1 MNAVAAVARE
11 GASVVTAAQAI
22 RDATYDAMEADP
34 RVFVLGEGV
43 ADPKAIF
50 ETTRGLLERFGPH
63 RVMEMPIAENGWT
76 GLAIGAAL
84 LGQRPILVHQRL
96 EFALLSLEQLFDNAA
111 KMHYVSCGKHRVP
124 IVVRLVVGRGWGQ
137 GPSHGQC
144 LASLFAGVP
153 GLRVVLPSNAA
164 DARTLLLAAIAD
176 DGPVIM
182 LEHRWIHATRGE
194 VGGPVP
200 PLDTIGPRRIHA
212 GDRVTVVASSYMTLE
227 AQQAVQALAAVGCAC
242 DLFDLR
248 VARPLRLVEVTASVR
263 RTGRL
268 VVVEDGH
275 RAFGLGAEIVSEVC
289 EHAFAS
295 LRCAPIRIGLPDH
308 PTPSSRS
315 LAAAYYPRSPGI
327 ARTIGELA
335 DVDGAVLDRLCH
347 RLEEQR
353 DGVPLDVPHPDF
365 RGPF

>member
-1 MNAVAAVARE
+1 MSAAAFLTPHR
-11 GASVVTAAQAI
+11 ASVVSAAQALC
-22 RDATYDAMEADP
+22 DATHEAMSADG

-43 ADPKAIF
+43 TDPKAIF

-96 EFALLSLEQLFDNAA
+96 EFALLSLEQLFNNAA

-124 IVVRLVVGRGWGQ
+124 IVVRLIVGRGWGQ
-137 GPSHGQC
+137 GPTHGQC
-144 LASLFAGVP
+144 LAALFAGVP
-153 GLRVVLPSNAA
+153 GLRVVLPSSAA

-176 DGPVIM
+176 DGPVVMI
-182 LEHRWIHATRGE
+182 EHRWVHGTRGE

-227 AQQAVQALAAVGCAC
+227 AQQSVHALASAGCAV

-248 VARPLRLVEVTASVR
+248 VARPLRLEDVTASVR
-263 RTGRL
+263 RSGRL

-275 RAFGLGAEIVSEVC
+275 RSFGLGAEIVSEVC
-289 EHAFAS
+289 ERAFAA
-295 LRCAPIRIGLPDH
+295 LRRPPVRIGLPDH
-308 PTPSSRS
+308 PTPASRS
-315 LAAAYYPRSPGI
+315 LAAAYYPRSPAL
-327 ARTIGELA
+327 ARAIGELA
-335 DVDGAVLDRLCH
+335 EVDPAVLDRVC
-347 RLEEQR
+347 RTLESRR
-353 DGVPLDVPHPDF
+353 DDVPLDVPHPEF
-365 RGPF
+365 KGPF